1 MNAIGREPL
10 LACRGDIL
18 TPVIRIMEQQEHST
32 ALQGISNACTVTLVA
47 IPEAPNGLADNA
59 ARVANPRRFLLIRHF
74 FLALYLAVSTE
85 SGASKDAGSCEHQ
98 AYTRHQLRD
107 AI

>member
-1 MNAIGREPL
+1 MPWRHTDSRDPNYRATGALDGVAGHLQRLHGEP
-10 LACRGDIL
+10 RGH
-18 TPVIRIMEQQEHST
+18 PRGS
-32 ALQGISNACTVTLVA
+32 
-47 IPEAPNGLADNA
+47 NGLADNA

-74 FLALYLAVSTE
+74 LLALYLAVSTE

-98 AYTRHQLRD
+98 AYTLHQLRD